1 MTGTYSITKT
11 SQGQR
16 NYNFVEG
23 SFVYHRHGYNFVERS
38 FVYHSHGR

>member
-1 MTGTYSITKT
+1 MTRTYSITKT

-23 SFVYHRHGYNFVERS
+23 SFVYHSHGYNFVEGS
-38 FVYHSHGR
+38 IVYHRHER